1 VGDGWGAQ
9 LRASVVIGVGLLLAL
24 AATLGPP
31 PSPGSEAGGS
41 LVIRLPDP
49 VRTIV
54 LTLLALSALLLL
66 AVQRPRRPADDEP
79 LPDRVAQRR
88 STWTV
93 ALLPLP
99 LVILVLT
106 AWYLTWHPWSTE
118 DDNPLER
125 ALTAIAGLLDLLASA
140 RKPPTSVAAFDV
152 TIAGLALLFALGL
165 FTLMLLVALAGP
177 LEKWLS
183 RRSAVAAAAADAPP
197 ADDPGDLRAE
207 PDPRRAVLRAYGR
220 FERVMAAAR
229 FPRLPWQTP
238 TEFMRT
244 ALSRTPVPI
253 APVARLTTLFE
264 LARFSDRPLDA
275 DAREA
280 ACDCVDAIT
289 HALESAHDR

>member
-41 LVIRLPDP
+41 LVIRLPDA

-79 LPDRVAQRR
+79 RPDRAAQRR

-99 LVILVLT
+99 LVVLVLI

-183 RRSAVAAAAADAPP
+183 RPSAVAAAAPDAEPP
-197 ADDPGDLRAE
+197 DDRSDLRAE

-238 TEFMRT
+238 TEFMRA
-244 ALSRTPVPI
+244 ALSRAPVPI
-253 APVARLTTLFE
+253 APVARLTGLFE
-264 LARFSDRPLDA
+264 LARFSDRPLGA
-275 DAREA
+275 DARDT

-289 HALESAHDR
+289 QALESAHDR

>member
-1 VGDGWGAQ
+1 VGEGWGAQ
-9 LRASVVIGVGLLLAL
+9 LRAGVVISVGLLLAL

-41 LVIRLPDP
+41 LVIRLPDA

-99 LVILVLT
+99 LVLLVLT
-106 AWYLTWHPWSTE
+106 AWYLTWHPWSAE

-140 RKPPTSVAAFDV
+140 RKPPTSVAAFDL
-152 TIAGLALLFALGL
+152 TLAGLALLFAVGL

-183 RRSAVAAAAADAPP
+183 RGRAVTAESAGAPP
-197 ADDPGDLRAE
+197 ADVPGDLRAE
-207 PDPRRAVLRAYGR
+207 PDPRRAILRAYGR

-253 APVARLTTLFE
+253 TPVARLTTLFE
-264 LARFSDRPLDA
+264 LARFSDRPLGA
-275 DAREA
+275 DARDA
-280 ACDCVDAIT
+280 ACDCLDAIT
-289 HALESAHDR
+289 QALESTHDR

>member
-24 AATLGPP
+24 AAMLGPP

-41 LVIRLPDP
+41 LVIRLPDA

-66 AVQRPRRPADDEP
+66 AVQRPRRPAEDEP
-79 LPDRVAQRR
+79 LPDRVYQRR
-88 STWTV
+88 ATWTV

-99 LVILVLT
+99 LVILVIT
-106 AWYLTWHPWSTE
+106 AWYLTWNPWSPE
-118 DDNPLER
+118 DENPLER

-140 RKPPTSVAAFDV
+140 RKPPTSVAAFEV

-183 RRSAVAAAAADAPP
+183 RRAAVAGASAAAPP
-197 ADDPGDLRAE
+197 AASAVDLRAE

-229 FPRLPWQTP
+229 VPRQPWQTP
-238 TEFMRT
+238 AEFMRT
-244 ALSRTPVPI
+244 TLTRLPLPA
-253 APVARLTTLFE
+253 AAVARLTTLFE
-264 LARFSDRPLDA
+264 LARFSDRPVGA
-275 DAREA
+275 DARDA

-289 HALESAHDR
+289 DALESAHDG

>member
-24 AATLGPP
+24 AATLGPL

-41 LVIRLPDP
+41 LVIRLPDA
-49 VRTIV
+49 VRTLV

-79 LPDRVAQRR
+79 LPDRVSQRR

-99 LVILVLT
+99 LVLLVLT

-140 RKPPTSVAAFDV
+140 RKPPTSVAAFDL
-152 TIAGLALLFALGL
+152 TLAGLALLFAVGL

-183 RRSAVAAAAADAPP
+183 RRRGVAAASGALP
-197 ADDPGDLRAE
+197 ADDAGDLRAE
-207 PDPRRAVLRAYGR
+207 PDPRRAILRAYGR

-229 FPRLPWQTP
+229 FPRPPWQTP

-244 ALSRTPVPI
+244 VLSRAPVPI
-253 APVARLTTLFE
+253 TPVTRLTTLFE
-264 LARFSDRPLDA
+264 LARFSDRPLGV
-275 DAREA
+275 DARDA

-289 HALESAHDR
+289 QALESTHDR